1 MKGFTH
7 TVTAGLFSAVM
18 LWAGSLQANVW
29 TLLPAD
35 QGNATEASASDA
47 NDRST
52 SRRQQVARLDAAAL
66 DQRLANTPRE
76 DQDAVTADAP
86 EVMLALPTPEGSL
99 ERFAVVESPV
109 MEPGLALWLT
119 ERGWPMRTFS
129 ARSLDR
135 PGTTARLDWGGPG
148 GFHAVVHA
156 PDGTWYVDPETPG
169 SFDRHVSYHKRD
181 NRSDQPLQCEGQDIE
196 DLALKSGARSTDHS
210 HLGRGA
216 STEGRLRTYR
226 LAYAVAGNYTEQFA
240 GGSVVTAQ
248 ANVITIINRVN
259 AIFERELSVR
269 FVVIADNPDIVYADA
284 DTDPYDTTSVLGML
298 TENQD
303 NLDTVIGSANYDIG
317 HVMYRGNSGIA
328 TLFTP
333 CRSGR
338 KARGVSG
345 VWRAT
350 GDSIVVDMI
359 AHELGHQF
367 GAFHT
372 FNSSIGNCNSSNRTA
387 NSAWEPG
394 SGTTIMSYSGICGAD
409 NIQSFS
415 NDYFHAGSLDDMLDY
430 VAGNGS
436 CAATPTAGNPNAPV
450 VAASGGYT
458 LPGGTP
464 FELDIDSAS
473 DADGDSLTFTWE
485 QFDLGEAATLDEG
498 DQGDNPIVRSLPP
511 GTATNR
517 VVDGSRKGDTLPTTT
532 RALNF
537 RVTVRDNHPGG
548 GRLGEA
554 NITLDVDGGSGPF
567 VVDYPNGGED
577 LSSLDNPVIRWDVAG
592 TSGAPVNAATVDI
605 LLSTDGGDTYSEI
618 LAIGAPNDGMQRVNL
633 PEVDTTQAMVMI
645 RATNNIFFDRSDRVF
660 SIRLESPPPP
670 PPPTPGS
677 MMFRSSFESGEDGN

>member
-7 TVTAGLFSAVM
+7 TVAAGLFSVAM
-18 LWAGSLQANVW
+18 LWAGTLRADVW

-35 QGNATEASASDA
+35 QAKTAEASAAGKSDA
-47 NDRST
+47 LT
-52 SRRQQVARLDAAAL
+52 GRRQQVARLDAAAL
-66 DQRLANTPRE
+66 DQRLAQTPLE
-76 DQDAVTADAP
+76 TVDGITMDAP
-86 EVMLALPTPEGSL
+86 EVVLALPTPDGDL
-99 ERFAVVESPV
+99 ERFTVVESPV

-135 PGTTARLDWGGPG
+135 PGATARLDWGGPG
-148 GFHAVVHA
+148 GFHAVVQS
-156 PDGTWYVDPETPG
+156 PTGTYYVDPETPG
-169 SFDRHVSYHKRD
+169 SYDRHVSYHKRD
-181 NRSDQPLQCEGQDIE
+181 NRSDQPQQCEGHDIQD
-196 DLALKSGARSTDHS
+196 LPLKSDVRSRTHTD
-210 HLGRGA
+210 LGRGA

-226 LAYAVAGNYTEQFA
+226 LAYAVAGNYTERFA
-240 GGSVVTAQ
+240 NGSVVTAQ

-269 FVVIADNPDIVYADA
+269 FIVIADNPDIVYADA
-284 DTDPYDTTSVLGML
+284 DTDPYDTNSVSGML
-298 TENQD
+298 SENQD
-303 NLDTVIGSANYDIG
+303 NLDAVIGAANYDVG

-328 TLFTP
+328 TLGTP
-333 CRSGR
+333 CRNGS

-367 GAFHT
+367 RAWHT
-372 FNSSIGNCNSSNRTA
+372 FNSNIGNCSTSNRTA

-430 VAGNGS
+430 VAGSGS
-436 CAATPTAGNPNAPV
+436 CAATPSAGNPNAPV
-450 VAASGGYT
+450 VTATGGHT
-458 LPGGTP
+458 LPIGTP

-485 QFDLGEAATLDEG
+485 QFDLGEAATLADG

-511 GTATNR
+511 GAATHR
-517 VVDGSRKGDTLPTTT
+517 VVDGSRKGDILPTTT

-554 NITLDVDGGSGPF
+554 NITLNVDAGSGPF
-567 VVDYPNGGED
+567 LVDFPNGGED
-577 LSSLDNPVIRWDVAG
+577 FSSLDAPVIRWDVAG
-592 TSGAPVNAATVDI
+592 TNGAPVNAATVDI
-605 LLSTDGGDTYSEI
+605 LLSTDGGDTYAEV
-618 LAIGAPNDGMQRVNL
+618 LAIGVPNDGMQRVNL
-633 PEVDTTQAMVMI
+633 PEVDTTQARIKI
-645 RATNNIFFDRSDRVF
+645 RARDNVFFDVSDSAF

-670 PPPTPGS
+670 PTPEPGS
-677 MMFRSSFESGEDGN
+677 MMFRSSFENGEDGS

>member
-7 TVTAGLFSAVM
+7 TVTAGFFSAVM
-18 LWAGSLQANVW
+18 LWAGSLQADVW

-35 QGNATEASASDA
+35 QENAAGTVASGITDTVPA
-47 NDRST
+47 
-52 SRRQQVARLDAAAL
+52 RRQQVARLDAAAL
-66 DQRLANTPRE
+66 DHRLANTPLE
-76 DQDAVTADAP
+76 ALDGMTVDAP
-86 EVMLALPTPEGSL
+86 EVVLALPTPDGAL
-99 ERFAVVESPV
+99 ERFVVVESPV

-135 PGTTARLDWGGPG
+135 PGATARLDWGGPG
-148 GFHAVVHA
+148 GFHAVVQSST
-156 PDGTWYVDPETPG
+156 GTYYVDPEIPG
-169 SFDRHVSYHKRD
+169 SYDRHVSYHKRD
-181 NRSDQPLQCEGQDIE
+181 NRSDQPLQCEGQDIQ
-196 DLALKSGARSTDHS
+196 DLPLKLDEPSRTDRD
-210 HLGRGA
+210 LGRGA
-216 STEGRLRTYR
+216 STDGRLRTYR
-226 LAYAVAGNYTEQFA
+226 LAYAVAGNYTERFA
-240 GGSVVTAQ
+240 DGSVVTAQ

-269 FVVIADNPDIVYADA
+269 FIVIADNPDIVYADA
-284 DTDPYDTTSVLGML
+284 DTDPYDTSSASGML
-298 TENQD
+298 SENQD
-303 NLDTVIGSANYDIG
+303 NLDAVIGSANYDIG

-328 TLFTP
+328 SLFTP

-372 FNSSIGNCNSSNRTA
+372 FNSSIGNCSTSNRTS

-430 VAGNGS
+430 VAGSGS
-436 CAATPTAGNPNAPV
+436 CAATPSAGNPNAPEV
-450 VAASGGYT
+450 SATGGHT
-458 LPGGTP
+458 LPIGTA

-485 QFDLGEAATLDEG
+485 QFDLGEAATLADG

-517 VVDGSRKGDTLPTTT
+517 VVDGSRKGDTLPTTS
-532 RALNF
+532 RELNF

-554 NITLDVDGGSGPF
+554 NLTLNVDSGSGPF

-577 LSSLDNPVIRWDVAG
+577 FSSLDAPVIRWDVAG

-605 LLSTDGGDTYSEI
+605 LLSTDGGDTYAEI

-633 PEVDTTQAMVMI
+633 PAVDTTQAKIKI
-645 RATNNIFFDRSDRVF
+645 RARDNVFFDVSDSVF

-677 MMFRSSFESGEDGN
+677 MMFRSSFESGEDGS